1 MSSLLR
7 LELRRPR
14 ALDAALLALAAL
26 AAAALWLSAAP
37 RVALLLVPL
46 LLAAA
51 WPRERAGGWRWLVLR
66 GDGTA
71 AGIAAGGDETELA
84 PVRLRRR
91 GPLTLLTLEAQGR
104 MHLHLFTPDTLPR
117 ADARRLRLWFA
128 RHRPDDGAAAVPH
141 V

>member
-1 MSSLLR
+1 MSSPLR
-7 LELRRPR
+7 LDLRRPR

-26 AAAALWLSAAP
+26 AAYALWLSAAP
-37 RVALLLVPL
+37 RLALLLVPL

-51 WPRERAGGWRWLVLR
+51 WPRRRAMRWPSVVLR
-66 GDGTA
+66 DDGTA
-71 AGIAAGGDETELA
+71 AALA
-84 PVRLRRR
+84 PDGTGIEVAAARLRRR
-91 GPLTLLTLEAQGR
+91 GPLTLLTLEAEGR

-117 ADARRLRLWFA
+117 ADARRLRLWFS